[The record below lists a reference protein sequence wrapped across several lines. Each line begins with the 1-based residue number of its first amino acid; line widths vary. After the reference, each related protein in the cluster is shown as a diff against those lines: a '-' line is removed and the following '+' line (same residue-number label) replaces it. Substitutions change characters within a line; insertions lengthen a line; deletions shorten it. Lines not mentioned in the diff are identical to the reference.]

1 LGSWLDS
8 ATPHEVT
15 LIEKTLDRIPYR
27 QRQKIE
33 RLIYDTAGDSDP
45 LRERLN
51 KQGIE
56 FICPHRSN
64 RKKKPTQDG
73 RKLRR
78 YKRRWTVER
87 TFAWVGSYRRLL
99 VRHDRLLVI
108 YQAFFHIACLLTVLR
123 RL

>member
-1 LGSWLDS
+1 
-8 ATPHEVT
+8 

-27 QRQKIE
+27 QKQKIE

-45 LRERLN
+45 LRGRLN

-73 RKLRR
+73 RRLRR